1 MVDDYYLMPNDIKL
15 VNSNKNTATKFLSHH
30 IGHLTTNNISVLSN
44 KNKYDQLEVLEN
56 INFHNYKKTKSW
68 TNNLANINERITN
81 IFDSNLKS
89 TILPKKSPILMG
101 IVNIT
106 EDSFYDGGKYNTTAK
121 ALSRAYELVE
131 EGADIIDIGAESTR
145 PGAKPINLEY
155 EKEKLAPIIK
165 NLIKK

>member
-68 TNNLANINERITN
+68 TNNLANINE
-81 IFDSNLKS
+81 K
-89 TILPKKSPILMG
+89 
-101 IVNIT
+101 
-106 EDSFYDGGKYNTTAK
+106 
-121 ALSRAYELVE
+121 
-131 EGADIIDIGAESTR
+131 
-145 PGAKPINLEY
+145 AKPQQRDQQLKILVNDNCIKLKHKLCWNDNWKREVREMWETGQRELRDRAQTLREGLERGP
-155 EKEKLAPIIK
+155 KQRD
-165 NLIKK
+165 